1 MKTSL
6 NVFTVSL
13 LKELYCP
20 QKLTLLEQY
29 HKYEN
34 ELECFYSFIAEGII
48 LPSKANWYDIAKRH
62 PNIFFK
68 SCKTN

>member
-1 MKTSL
+1 MKRLEISL
-6 NVFTVSL
+6 STNSS
-13 LKELYCP
+13 E
-20 QKLTLLEQY
+20 TLLEQY

-34 ELECFYSFIAEGII
+34 ELECSYSFIAEGII

-62 PNIFFK
+62 PNIFLK

>member
-1 MKTSL
+1 MKRLEISL
-6 NVFTVSL
+6 STNSS
-13 LKELYCP
+13 E
-20 QKLTLLEQY
+20 TLLEQY